1 MRFII
6 NSQLLLKHLNAISG
20 VISNTNNTVPII
32 SCFHIH
38 LEDSTLTIKATDLE
52 TTMLCRIELENAR
65 VDGIDT
71 VAAPAKLLL
80 DMLKNTDDQPL
91 NFSVDPDNY
100 NIKIGSGQGEY
111 NIAGQNADSYPTMPE
126 VTETVQTTL
135 PASVLVNAINKTAF
149 AASTDEMRP
158 LMAGIFCEMTPE
170 STTFVATDA
179 HKLVRYRRND
189 IHSDEVASFILPRK
203 PVMMV
208 RNILSSN
215 KEEFDVNVEYNN
227 TNVIFSFD
235 NFMILCRLVEGKYPN
250 YEAAIP
256 KENPNKLTV
265 DRQTFINTLKRV
277 SLFANQST
285 WQVRLSIRERELQI
299 LSEDLEFSNKAQE
312 TIPCSYEGDPMDIG
326 FNARFLTEMVTNLDT
341 EQILIE
347 LSHPSRAGIIFPIN
361 LNEESSKGEDI
372 LMLVMPVMLAN

>member
-32 SCFHIH
+32 TCFHFH
-38 LEDSTLTIKATDLE
+38 LEGNTLAIKATDLE

-65 VDGIDT
+65 VEGIDT
-71 VAAPAKLLL
+71 VAVPAKLLL
-80 DMLKNTDDQPL
+80 DMLKNMDDQPL
-91 NFSVDPDNY
+91 NFAVDPDSY
-100 NIKIGSGQGEY
+100 NIKIASGQGEF
-111 NIAGQNADSYPTMPE
+111 NIAGQNADAYPSMPQI
-126 VTETVQTTL
+126 TETITTTL
-135 PASVLVNAINKTAF
+135 PASVLVNAINKTSF

-158 LMAGIFCEMTPE
+158 LMAGIYCEMTPE

-189 IHSDEVASFILPRK
+189 CHSDEAASFILPRK

-208 RNILSSN
+208 KNILSSN
-215 KEEFDVNVEYNN
+215 KEEFDVNVEYNS
-227 TNVIFSFD
+227 TNVVFSFD

-256 KENPNKLTV
+256 KENPNKLTL
-265 DRQTFINTLKRV
+265 DRLTFINTLKRV

-285 WQVRLSIRERELQI
+285 WQVRLSIRDRELQI
-299 LSEDLEFSNKAQE
+299 SSEDLEFSNKAQE
-312 TIPCSYEGDPMDIG
+312 TIPCSYEGDPMEIG
-326 FNARFLTEMVTNLDT
+326 FNARFLTEMVSNLDT

-361 LNEESSKGEDI
+361 IDEEASKGEDI